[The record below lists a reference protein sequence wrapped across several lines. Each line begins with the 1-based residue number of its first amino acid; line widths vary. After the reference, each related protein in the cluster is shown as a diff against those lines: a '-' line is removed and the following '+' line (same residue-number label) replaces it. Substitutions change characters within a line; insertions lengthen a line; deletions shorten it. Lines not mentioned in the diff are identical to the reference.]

1 MGTHARPRR
10 RVRTAALGTL
20 AVGATLTG
28 VGLTAAALDPGGA
41 GLADGPLGSEPVNF
55 AASGLGA
62 PVPVANVSSLD
73 GSSSVG
79 KGVLVTGGG
88 SGTNGAP
95 AVETPST
102 GYDLAQVKS
111 AEPIVAAAGKKAAKA
126 ASVSRVTP
134 ASNTASTI
142 KTAVGSNA
150 ASGSSASG
158 NSASGTSASA
168 ANAAPKTGAAS
179 GSSSAGGTSA
189 PQLPSLDAS
198 LPISTALPVPSLPT
212 LPTISNLSTTVSHA
226 KTTLAGLLNEVAGL
240 V

>member
-1 MGTHARPRR
+1 MGSHARPRR
-10 RVRTAALGTL
+10 RVRAAALGTL

-28 VGLTAAALDPGGA
+28 VGLTAAALDQGGA
-41 GLADGPLGSEPVNF
+41 GLADGPLSSEPVNF

-79 KGVLVTGGG
+79 KGVLVTGGD

-102 GYDLAQVKS
+102 GYDVAQVKPVK
-111 AEPIVAAAGKKAAKA
+111 PIVAATGKKAAKA
-126 ASVSRVTP
+126 ASVSRVTA

-150 ASGSSASG
+150 ASG
-158 NSASGTSASA
+158 NSTSA

-179 GSSSAGGTSA
+179 GNSSAGSTST

-198 LPISTALPVPSLPT
+198 LPLSTALPVPSLPT

>member
-62 PVPVANVSSLD
+62 PVPVADVSSLN

-79 KGVLVTGGG
+79 KGVLVTGAG

-102 GYDLAQVKS
+102 GYDVGQLKPVTA
-111 AEPIVAAAGKKAAKA
+111 IVAATGKKAAKA
-126 ASVSRVTP
+126 ALVSRVTP

-142 KTAVGSNA
+142 KSAVGSNA

-158 NSASGTSASA
+158 NGASA

-198 LPISTALPVPSLPT
+198 LPLSTALPVPSLPT